1 MDLVKQ
7 YINQSI
13 TIAANN
19 LRLNNQQIEVVALL
33 KEAIIKSENLSDDLI
48 NMKKI
53 TELSLLA
60 IRLNEIYNFLTQNT
74 IDLLKISDQ
83 FKEHSRQLIKDLGHM
98 LDVSTPSSFKN
109 AIDKLKS
116 GFNVVEE
123 EIKIDLSKRIP
134 EEEPFIKNDTDA
146 IKEEIILEAEDE
158 EEDKEFDDD
167 ELIQKFESTIIEPIK
182 PLDNLFKKL
191 TDEEVDYEELIK
203 FSKTMSTNAELSKRI
218 GFEILSDMHNIISK
232 SLLLIKNRDLMP
244 GKEVIESLRACLIV
258 IVAVVRGKEVDIS
271 NYLNKAENFG
281 NKIATIK
288 IKEST

>member
-33 KEAIIKSENLSDDLI
+33 KEAINKSENLSDDLI

-60 IRLNEIYNFLTQNT
+60 IRLNEIYNFLTQT
-74 IDLLKISDQ
+74 PIDLLKVSDQ

-98 LDVSTPSSFKN
+98 LDISTPASFKI
-109 AIDKLKS
+109 AIDKLKTGLS
-116 GFNVVEE
+116 FTKE
-123 EIKIDLSKRIP
+123 EIKVDLSKRIP
-134 EEEPFIKNDTDA
+134 EDEPFIKSDTEK
-146 IKEEIILEAEDE
+146 IKEKIILEDE
-158 EEDKEFDDD
+158 KDDIDDD
-167 ELIQKFESTIIEPIK
+167 ELIQKFESTIINPIK

-191 TDEEVDYEELIK
+191 STEEVDYEELIRFAK
-203 FSKTMSTNAELSKRI
+203 IMKTNGELSRRI
-218 GFEILSDMHNIISK
+218 GFEILSNMHSIISK
-232 SLLLIKNRDLMP
+232 ALLLIRNRDLMP

-271 NYLNKAENFG
+271 NYLNKAEDFG
-281 NKIATIK
+281 NKLATIK
-288 IKEST
+288 LKEID

>member
-7 YINQSI
+7 YIIQSI

-33 KEAIIKSENLSDDLI
+33 KEAINKSENLSDDLI

-60 IRLNEIYNFLTQNT
+60 IRLNEIYNFLTQT
-74 IDLLKISDQ
+74 PIDLLKISDQ

-98 LDVSTPSSFKN
+98 LDISTPASFKI
-109 AIDKLKS
+109 AIDKLKTGLS
-116 GFNVVEE
+116 FTKE
-123 EIKIDLSKRIP
+123 EIKVDLSKRIP
-134 EEEPFIKNDTDA
+134 EDEPFIKSDTEK
-146 IKEEIILEAEDE
+146 IKEKIILEDE
-158 EEDKEFDDD
+158 KDDIDDD
-167 ELIQKFESTIIEPIK
+167 ELIQKFESTIINPIK

-191 TDEEVDYEELIK
+191 STEEVDYEELIRFAK
-203 FSKTMSTNAELSKRI
+203 IMKTNGELSRRI
-218 GFEILSDMHNIISK
+218 GFEILSNMHSIISK
-232 SLLLIKNRDLMP
+232 ALLLIRNRDLMP

-271 NYLNKAENFG
+271 NYLNKAEDFG
-281 NKIATIK
+281 NKLATIK
-288 IKEST
+288 LKEIE

>member
-33 KEAIIKSENLSDDLI
+33 KEAINKSENLSDDLI

-60 IRLNEIYNFLTQNT
+60 IRLNEIYNFLTQT
-74 IDLLKISDQ
+74 PIDLLKVSDQ

-98 LDVSTPSSFKN
+98 LDISTPASFKI
-109 AIDKLKS
+109 AIDKLKTGLS
-116 GFNVVEE
+116 FTKE
-123 EIKIDLSKRIP
+123 EIKVDLSKRIP
-134 EEEPFIKNDTDA
+134 EDEPFIKSDTER
-146 IKEEIILEAEDE
+146 IKEKIILEDE
-158 EEDKEFDDD
+158 KDDIDDD
-167 ELIQKFESTIIEPIK
+167 ELIQKFESTIINPIK

-191 TDEEVDYEELIK
+191 STEEVDYEELIRFAK
-203 FSKTMSTNAELSKRI
+203 IMKTNGELSRRI
-218 GFEILSDMHNIISK
+218 GFEILSNMHSIISK
-232 SLLLIKNRDLMP
+232 ALLLIRNRDLMP

-271 NYLNKAENFG
+271 NYLNKAEDFG
-281 NKIATIK
+281 NKLATIK
-288 IKEST
+288 LKEID